1 MKFQLFLDFSSN
13 AHGERRRKKPN
24 SGTTARAAQA
34 SRAIAQ
40 EGHQDHEDR

>member
-1 MKFQLFLDFSSN
+1 M
-13 AHGERRRKKPN
+13 EIRRKKPS
-24 SGTTARAAQA
+24 SGATPRAAQA